1 MGVGESDG
9 GRGSKGGRVSN
20 GGMREWCGVVEE
32 EPWSLLTWAR
42 RRPCPFMGAG
52 RHARWFSFVGT
63 RCSFVDGRLRSWQ
76 SSWGVLA
83 VNGGSCRRL
92 WALDVR
98 R

>member
-1 MGVGESDG
+1 MMGVGESDG

-52 RHARWFSFVGT
+52 RRSCALVFVHGHLLFIRGRSTSFVAVVVG
-63 RCSFVDGRLRSWQ
+63 GRGR
-76 SSWGVLA
+76 
-83 VNGGSCRRL
+83 
-92 WALDVR
+92 
-98 R
+98 